1 MGRSSEETKLSK
13 AIRDRLKVEGV
24 MHERIQCG
32 TVPLRHGSFMHLAS
46 PGTPDV
52 WTSLGWIEVKDKSD
66 LSQEQL
72 AWHAQARHNN
82 VRVTVARSPD
92 EAMAA
97 IENWKRLDEEKMMA
111 VEQDDPNEIQHA
123 AKRYKAARL
132 KLVNSDVWREFLDAS
147 DQFNDALGVDAL
159 KVDCSR
165 IEDAPLGAPVTEPDA
180 TVVAPTEPEQKYDND
195 TVDGI
200 VRRALSGIETVES
213 AITVIKLAKDC
224 ELDSKT
230 IAKSLKRICALT
242 NGGTKRGVRYYL
254 PVATQTEES

>member
-1 MGRSSEETKLSK
+1 
-13 AIRDRLKVEGV
+13 
-24 MHERIQCG
+24 MHERVQCG
-32 TVPLRHGSFMHLAS
+32 IVPLRHGSFMHLAS

-72 AWHAQARHNN
+72 AWHAKARYNN

-97 IENWKRLDEEKMMA
+97 IENWKRLDKEKMMA
-111 VEQDDPNEIQHA
+111 VEQDNPNEIQHA

-147 DQFNDALGVDAL
+147 DQFNDVLGIDAL

-165 IEDAPLGAPVTEPDA
+165 IEDAPLGAPVTVTDPDSFIVTA
-180 TVVAPTEPEQKYDND
+180 DEPEQKYDND

-200 VRRALSGIETVES
+200 VRRALSGIDTVES

-230 IAKSLKRICALT
+230 ISKSLKRICALT

-254 PVATQTEES
+254 PFVAQAEES